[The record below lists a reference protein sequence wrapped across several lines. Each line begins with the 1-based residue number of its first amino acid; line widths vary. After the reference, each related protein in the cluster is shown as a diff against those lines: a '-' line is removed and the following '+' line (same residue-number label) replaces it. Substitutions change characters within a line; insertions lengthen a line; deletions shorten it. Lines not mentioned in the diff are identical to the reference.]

1 MLLAESDGN
10 GENNAESKPFPGI
23 TGRGGKRSLEGN
35 LALCFGPLSKSKDG
49 PFTGGEISTNCKV
62 WFSGEI
68 CPFSNQLEKLACC
81 PAFSRP
87 AAVVCEVCGLSEA
100 SAKEDFVPTHPPI
113 FSRAPSGVHSPSGL
127 SQHLGAAYLRLSTTF
142 AYSVRGAVCLF
153 RSLRM

>member
-100 SAKEDFVPTHPPI
+100 SAKED
-113 FSRAPSGVHSPSGL
+113 APFLVNIL
-127 SQHLGAAYLRLSTTF
+127 
-142 AYSVRGAVCLF
+142 
-153 RSLRM
+153 